1 METSILFTAV
11 PDIPMDKE
19 MTQLLPFST
28 YNSATLKGRDI
39 RAVVAMNAD
48 RVIGKEGTLPWRLPE
63 DLRHFKELTMG
74 HPVVMG
80 RKTWESL
87 PKRPLPGRRNIVV
100 SHDRN
105 YHAEGAEVFNSVEEA
120 LEACREVPYVIGG
133 AEIYRTALPWI
144 TSVCLTSVD
153 YPVEDADAFFPELPA
168 DEWRMSERTEKMESK
183 NGICYR
189 FVNMVRR

>member
-19 MTQLLPFST
+19 TTQLLPFST
-28 YNSATLKGRDI
+28 YNAATLKGRDI
-39 RAVVAMNAD
+39 RAVVAMNSD
-48 RVIGKEGTLPWRLPE
+48 RVIGKNGNLPWHLPE
-63 DLRHFKELTMG
+63 DLRHFKEITMG

-100 SHDRN
+100 SRDRN

-120 LEACREVPYVIGG
+120 LEVCREVPYVIGG

-144 TSVCLTSVD
+144 NSVCLTSVV
-153 YPVEDADAFFPELPA
+153 YPVEEADAYFPELPA
-168 DEWRMSERTEKMESK
+168 DEWRVSELTEKRESK
-183 NGICYR
+183 NGISYR